1 MRQTSAAWA
10 PITGPNGSNP
20 LRGILDDLL
29 DPAAFRLPGA
39 PELVVAATS
48 VRTGKA
54 RLFHDAE
61 ITVDVLLA
69 LVCLPQL
76 FPSVTI
82 DGESYWDGG
91 YASNPPLWP
100 LIEAGVP
107 PDVLIVRST
116 PLERPGRPGSAAAI
130 QQRVNEITFGAAL
143 RSELRSPALAQRLL
157 VGVPDVPP
165 ELARLRDARMHMIG
179 AETEFQALRGGS
191 SQDPSWGFLS
201 GMHDLGT
208 QVMERWLDTNL
219 PLVGHRSTAEL
230 ERFAD
235 PQATGGRRRHAA

>member
-1 MRQTSAAWA
+1 MAPLVDIVRQTSAAWA

-20 LRGILDDLL
+20 LRSILDDLL

-48 VRTGKA
+48 VRTGEA

-69 LVCLPQL
+69 SACLPQL
-76 FPSVTI
+76 FASVKI

-91 YASNPPLWP
+91 YASNPPLRP

-116 PLERPGRPGSAAAI
+116 PLERPERPSSAAAI

-143 RSELRSPALAQRLL
+143 RSELRSLALGSVENYGISLATASVVQAPK
-157 VGVPDVPP
+157 GVWHGSVQFDGR
-165 ELARLRDARMHMIG
+165 AMGQDAIVLPG
-179 AETEFQALRGGS
+179 QA
-191 SQDPSWGFLS
+191 D
-201 GMHDLGT
+201 
-208 QVMERWLDTNL
+208 
-219 PLVGHRSTAEL
+219 
-230 ERFAD
+230 
-235 PQATGGRRRHAA
+235 